1 MLDDIR
7 HGVITV
13 LVCWHD
19 SRIERRGGKDLLK
32 ILADVDDAGGSIYSA
47 QQGKLGIKT
56 MGERLSSFVY
66 GEVSQDFIANLTANV
81 KLSYDRIRANGAVG
95 PGGIPWGFNL
105 VGEKYHKKLVP
116 TDLCREYA
124 PQIFEHCADGDSCRT
139 IAIWLDQ
146 QGVPPKRGDHWHEGT
161 VRKLIQNRVYAG
173 RWQDA
178 AKTRTLYTVPNP
190 PVKAELWERANK
202 ALSSRPHRGPVN
214 EANRPMLAGL
224 KCNRCDDSPM
234 FRIRLKS
241 RSGKYY
247 YYYRC
252 TGRGAQRKGCG
263 NMLPYDLLDT
273 YVYAWVLLTAKEPH
287 MIRTWIEGKNWESEK
302 ADLTQDMHEAINA
315 GQFDKLTELQAQMQ
329 ELEAR
334 EVTPG
339 RPDEIDSGITKGQ
352 YFHSL
357 GRNGQR
363 EYLRAHDI
371 RAEKDSRYADGVRL
385 VIDGKDVT
393 PYLDVDDRLRAA
405 LAAKGS
411 PWGQRVIAATVS
423 AS

>member
-1 MLDDIR
+1 
-7 HGVITV
+7 
-13 LVCWHD
+13 
-19 SRIERRGGKDLLK
+19 
-32 ILADVDDAGGSIYSA
+32 
-47 QQGKLGIKT
+47 
-56 MGERLSSFVY
+56 
-66 GEVSQDFIANLTANV
+66 
-81 KLSYDRIRANGAVG
+81 
-95 PGGIPWGFNL
+95 
-105 VGEKYHKKLVP
+105 
-116 TDLCREYA
+116 
-124 PQIFEHCADGDSCRT
+124 
-139 IAIWLDQ
+139 
-146 QGVPPKRGDHWHEGT
+146 
-161 VRKLIQNRVYAG
+161 
-173 RWQDA
+173 
-178 AKTRTLYTVPNP
+178 
-190 PVKAELWERANK
+190 
-202 ALSSRPHRGPVN
+202 
-214 EANRPMLAGL
+214 
-224 KCNRCDDSPM
+224 
-234 FRIRLKS
+234 
-241 RSGKYY
+241 
-247 YYYRC
+247 
-252 TGRGAQRKGCG
+252 
-263 NMLPYDLLDT
+263 
-273 YVYAWVLLTAKEPH
+273 